1 MAQPLQFQFNLLPW
15 SAELN
20 AGAGGLKSSTANDD
34 YHDSRRQSQRST
46 SCLCS
51 WQFSSVALRGRLV
64 GFSVRGAL
72 VTRNSIVSEFR
83 KGLMAYCQ
91 RIMPSICC
99 LIWLFYQYQEL
110 LRSYG
115 LSVVL
120 TEVELD

>member
-1 MAQPLQFQFNLLPW
+1 MRLSRPFFYFAAVMYGTTAPLQFQFNLLPW

-64 GFSVRGAL
+64 GFSARGAL
-72 VTRNSIVSEFR
+72 CNE
-83 KGLMAYCQ
+83 K
-91 RIMPSICC
+91 
-99 LIWLFYQYQEL
+99 
-110 LRSYG
+110 
-115 LSVVL
+115 
-120 TEVELD
+120 LDRE